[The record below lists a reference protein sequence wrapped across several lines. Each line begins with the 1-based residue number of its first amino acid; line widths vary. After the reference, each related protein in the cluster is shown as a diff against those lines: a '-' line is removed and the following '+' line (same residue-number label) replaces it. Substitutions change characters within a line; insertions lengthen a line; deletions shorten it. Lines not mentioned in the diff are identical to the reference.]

1 MWMQLRCFKK
11 EKVMAVKTVKVES
24 VLDAKFKLESNIHG
38 HKVFVD
44 QPTNAGGTDAGP
56 TPLDY
61 LLVSLAG
68 CVGSIARIMAM
79 QKRIELRGMKI
90 TVEGDINVDG
100 LLGKPTDDP
109 VGFKEFRILAD
120 IDADMTAEEKEAFIH
135 EVDARCPVSF
145 NLLNDTPV
153 KVSSV

>member
-1 MWMQLRCFKK
+1 
-11 EKVMAVKTVKVES
+11 MAIKTVKVES
-24 VLDAKFKLESNIHG
+24 VLDAKFKLESSVHG
-38 HKVFVD
+38 HRVIVD

-68 CVGSIARIMAM
+68 CIGTIGRIIAM
-79 QKRIELRGMKI
+79 QKRIALRGMKI
-90 TVEGDINVDG
+90 TVEGDINTDG

-120 IDADMTAEEKEAFIH
+120 IDADLTAEEKEAFVH

-145 NLLNDTPV
+145 NLLNNTSV
-153 KVSSV
+153 KISAL

>member
-1 MWMQLRCFKK
+1 
-11 EKVMAVKTVKVES
+11 MAIKTVKVES
-24 VLDAKFKLESNIHG
+24 VLNEKFKIECTSHG
-38 HKVFVD
+38 HTVVVD
-44 QPTNAGGTDAGP
+44 QPANAGGADTGP

-68 CVGSIARIMAM
+68 CIGTIGRIVAM
-79 QKRIELRGMKI
+79 QKRIVLRGMKI

-109 VGFKEFRILAD
+109 VGFKEFRVLAD
-120 IDADMTAEEKEAFIH
+120 MDADLTAEEKEDFIH

-145 NLLNDTPV
+145 NLLNNTPV
-153 KVSSV
+153 KISVA

>member
-1 MWMQLRCFKK
+1 ML
-11 EKVMAVKTVKVES
+11 KTVKVES
-24 VLDAKFKLESNIHG
+24 VLDSKFKLECTSHG
-38 HKVFVD
+38 RTVIVD
-44 QPTNAGGTDAGP
+44 QPVNAGGTDAGP

-68 CVGSIARIMAM
+68 CIGSIARIVAM

-90 TVEGDINVDG
+90 AVEGDINTDG

-109 VGFKEFRILAD
+109 IGFKEFRIVAD

-135 EVDARCPVSF
+135 DVDARCPVSF
-145 NLLNDTPV
+145 NLLNGAPV
-153 KVSSV
+153 KISVA